1 MYLEAH
7 TRYKYLRRLYLPWVP
22 DVRNDL
28 GYSWVDVGDVHI
40 HLWCHH
46 GRDKSAVGIH
56 MVILK
61 GFTRQGTRGGEEV
74 GRGDEVWQVFDKC
87 WMVGL
92 CHST

>member
-1 MYLEAH
+1 
-7 TRYKYLRRLYLPWVP
+7 
-22 DVRNDL
+22 
-28 GYSWVDVGDVHI
+28 
-40 HLWCHH
+40 
-46 GRDKSAVGIH
+46 

-92 CHST
+92 CHSTYVNKDK